1 MFSENNKQIIGAN
14 FLAQFN
20 FSYKKTQK
28 KKLKKIKPKEL
39 NA

>member
-28 KKLKKIKPKEL
+28 KKIKKNKT
-39 NA
+39 